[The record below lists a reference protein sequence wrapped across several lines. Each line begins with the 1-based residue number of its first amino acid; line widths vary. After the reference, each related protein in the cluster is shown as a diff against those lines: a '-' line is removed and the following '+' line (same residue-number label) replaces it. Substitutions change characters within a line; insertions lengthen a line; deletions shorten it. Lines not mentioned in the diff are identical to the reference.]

1 MADLAST
8 TIPGKIDSQVPYQVV
23 NTETYSKNVLGPV
36 YFELCNLRL
45 AGKAETPEPPKHVA
59 PTQSPYI
66 IASNEE
72 FEVSVDIKFND
83 SPLTRLLLCLGTR
96 MTICFAFEGV
106 GAKAVE
112 LDLEVSDLTVKDQFE
127 YTLTWH
133 GTPEQAG
140 LTAGFYVVAGVA
152 TIGPIEH
159 PCAPK
164 CAYGFGYIAKQLVQ
178 VYEAFKPC

>member
-8 TIPGKIDSQVPYQVV
+8 PKIGAQVPYQVAE
-23 NTETYSKNVLGPV
+23 TETYSKNILGPV

-45 AGKAETPEPPKHVA
+45 RGKAEAPAWPKNVA

-96 MTICFAFEGV
+96 MHMCFSFEGA

-112 LDLEVSDLTVKDQFE
+112 LDLEVSEVTEKDKFE
-127 YTLTWH
+127 YTLSWH
-133 GTPEQAG
+133 GTPDQAG
-140 LTAGFYVVAGVA
+140 LTAGFYVVAGIA
-152 TIGPIEH
+152 TIGPIDH

-178 VYEAFKPC
+178 VYEAFIQH

>member
-1 MADLAST
+1 MADIA
-8 TIPGKIDSQVPYQVV
+8 IPKVGAQVPFQVAD
-23 NTETYSKNVLGPV
+23 TETYSKNILGPV

-45 AGKAETPEPPKHVA
+45 GGKAEAPEWPKNVA
-59 PTQSPYI
+59 PAQSPYI

-72 FEVSVDIKFND
+72 FEVSVDIRFND

-96 MTICFAFEGV
+96 MSICFSFEGV

-112 LDLEVSDLTVKDQFE
+112 LDLEVSDLTVKDKFE
-127 YTLTWH
+127 YTLTWK

-140 LTAGFYVVAGVA
+140 LSAGFYGAAAVA
-152 TIGPIEH
+152 TVGPVEH

-164 CAYGFGYIAKQLVQ
+164 CAYGFGYIAKVLVQ
-178 VYEAFKPC
+178 IYEAYHAH